1 MKKLW
6 SINFFALL
14 TVSGLLV
21 TGESVKA
28 ATADN
33 NTLNIPKTSDA
44 INLDGKLDE
53 PFWQNATKVEYRY
66 ETQPAQN
73 TKPKVK
79 TEAYIIEN
87 GESLLVGIVAYDAE
101 PDLIQASFK
110 KRDQIF
116 GEDTVG
122 FKVDTFND
130 ERKAYNFFVNPLG
143 IQSDSIEDDVL
154 LREDSSWDAIWYSA
168 GQITDKGYVVEIE
181 LPFKV
186 LRFPNNKGEK
196 TWGID
201 FMRFYPRDVQYR
213 LAYSPRDRNLS
224 CVLCQIS
231 KAKGLESIAS
241 GNNLEVTPYAA
252 AERVELRDPPQQPQ
266 WQSEGANYNAG
277 VDLRWG
283 VTDNSVLNATL
294 NPDFSQVETDEAQL
308 DVNRRFSLFYDEKR
322 PFFLDGA
329 EYFNTRYN
337 LLHTRN
343 IADPDYGIKYTG
355 KNSEHS
361 YGVLVARDQTTSF
374 ILPGPQSSSV
384 VTLRDDNLRNVESD
398 VAAARYSMDLGEN
411 SQVGFLAT
419 NRSAEGYENTVF
431 SIDGNYKLYDAG
443 TLRYQ
448 VMYSDSDNTEEM
460 QQDFGLDANTSGR
473 GYELNYSHRDNHWNW
488 YATHSD
494 FDDDFRTD
502 LGYLAIVGNTKDV
515 VGAGYRWYGDD
526 DDFFYEYK
534 GSVEYKERHL
544 TSGQKYEQQREASFD
559 IYGRFRSYFGVGGG
573 NRDSLFEQVWFDED
587 FYWFEASLRPV
598 GSWKIGLNVNAS
610 DAIDFEHVRL
620 GKALSYSVYTEWQI
634 NQHWYLGADASETDF
649 DVNDEMLFD
658 ASIINLNSSYHFNA
672 KNYLR
677 FIVRYRD
684 VDFNT
689 DLYTDPDQVSKE
701 TTISRQLLYT
711 YKWNPRTAFYFG
723 LSDNGFEDDTVSRF
737 EKTGRTVFTK
747 FSYAFQL

>member
-1 MKKLW
+1 MKKPW
-6 SINFFALL
+6 STSFLALIIM
-14 TVSGLLV
+14 SGLFV
-21 TGESVKA
+21 TNGAVKA
-28 ATADN
+28 ATVDN
-33 NTLNIPKTSDA
+33 NTLDIPKTTEA
-44 INLDGKLDE
+44 IKVDGRLDE
-53 PFWQNATKVEYRY
+53 AFWQKATKVEYRF
-66 ETQPAQN
+66 ETQPGQN

-87 GESLLVGIVAYDAE
+87 GESLLVAIVAYDPNPA
-101 PDLIQASFK
+101 LIQASFK
-110 KRDQIF
+110 KRDQIY

-168 GQITDKGYVVEIE
+168 GQITDEGYVVEIE

-186 LRFPNNKGEK
+186 LRFPNNSGEK

-224 CVLCQIS
+224 CVLCQIG
-231 KAKGLESIAS
+231 KAKGLESIVS
-241 GNNLEVTPYAA
+241 GNNVEITPYIA
-252 AERVELRDPPQQPQ
+252 AEKVELRAPPQQPQ
-266 WQSEGANYNAG
+266 WQSEGVDYNAG

-283 VTDNSVLNATL
+283 VTDNAVLNATL

-308 DVNRRFSLFYDEKR
+308 DVNTRFSLFYEEKR

-329 EYFNTRYN
+329 EYFDTRYN

-343 IADPDYGIKYTG
+343 IADPDYGVKYTG
-355 KNSEHS
+355 KNNAHS
-361 YGVLVARDQTTSF
+361 YGVLFARDQTTSF
-374 ILPGPQSSSV
+374 VLPGPQRSSV
-384 VTLRDDNLRNVESD
+384 YTLKDDNLDDVESD

-419 NRSAEGYENTVF
+419 NRSADGYENTVF
-431 SIDGNYKLYDAG
+431 SVDGHYNLYDAG

-448 VMYSDSDNTEEM
+448 VMYSDSDNTQEM
-460 QQDFGLDANTSGR
+460 QQDFGLEANTTGR

-494 FDDDFRTD
+494 FDDEFRTD

-534 GSVEYKERHL
+534 GGVEYKERHL

-559 IYGRFRSYFGVGGG
+559 VYGRFRSYFGVGGG

-587 FYWFEASLRPV
+587 YYWFEASFRPV
-598 GSWKIGLNVNAS
+598 GSWKIGLYVNAS

-620 GKALSYSVYTEWQI
+620 GKALAYSLYTEWQI
-634 NQHWYLGADASETDF
+634 NQHWFLGADASETDF
-649 DVNDEMLFD
+649 DVNNEMLFD
-658 ASIINLNSSYHFNA
+658 ASIVNLSSSYHFNA

-689 DLYTDPDQVSKE
+689 DLYTDPEQVNKE
-701 TTISRQLLYT
+701 TSISRQLLYT

-723 LSDNGFEDDTVSRF
+723 LSDNGFEDDTVNRF
-737 EKTGRTVFTK
+737 EKTGRTIFTK